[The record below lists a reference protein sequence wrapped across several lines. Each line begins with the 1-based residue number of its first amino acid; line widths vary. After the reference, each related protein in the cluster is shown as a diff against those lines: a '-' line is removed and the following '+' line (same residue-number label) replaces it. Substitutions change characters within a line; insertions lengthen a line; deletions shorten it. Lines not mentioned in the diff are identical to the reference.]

1 MYPSEKLT
9 LETWVTGSIGVGQLV
24 RDCSSVRESFCAT
37 LRVSLERKEKEFKV
51 HLLLRLA

>member
-1 MYPSEKLT
+1 MNPSEKLT
-9 LETWVTGSIGVGQLV
+9 LEAWVTGSSGVAQLV

-51 HLLLRLA
+51 HLLLRPA